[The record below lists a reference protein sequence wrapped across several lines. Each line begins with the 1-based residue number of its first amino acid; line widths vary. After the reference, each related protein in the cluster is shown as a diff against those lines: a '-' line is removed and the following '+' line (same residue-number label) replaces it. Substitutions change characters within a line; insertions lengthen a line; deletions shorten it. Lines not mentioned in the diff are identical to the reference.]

1 MTPEAQEQRRLA
13 ALHRLGILDSAA
25 ERRFDRL
32 VEIAGRFYKTPIAL
46 FSLLDENRQWF
57 KARRGLEVTETP
69 RCMAFCDHTV
79 HQDGI
84 LLVEDASRDPRFCA
98 NPLVTGAP
106 HIRFYAGVPVREP
119 TGMKVGSLCIIDPQ
133 PRQIPLQELD
143 VLRHLADILEDEL
156 ERTSEEAQ
164 SRAAVPITRL
174 NRAIHRAQNTFHA
187 QAYQDAAFDLMLA
200 DLLEL
205 TGSER
210 GFIGEVL
217 LDRRNR
223 RYLKIGATTETIRR
237 AAGKDATDANGETLE
252 EFDTLIALALASDD
266 MVIRNGTDDTGSPDS
281 PDGQATGVWPQL
293 GIPIFSGSNRVGL
306 VGLTAQRKAYTTEAA
321 HHLDPLLQTVG
332 QLIEHKRLY
341 QEKLDHQRG
350 LEQAANYDAL
360 TGLPNRRRL
369 TELFDD
375 ELKQAELRN
384 GTLSI
389 CFIDLDGFKEINDA
403 HGHSVGD
410 KVLSAVSSRLKN
422 ALREHDIVARLGGDE
437 FVAIIRDVE
446 ENTVY
451 ERILGAIRQ
460 PIRLQNQVLTLGGS
474 MGVTVYPQDKA
485 APDLLLRHADQAMY
499 AAKDAGKNRYQMFDF
514 ETNQYRA
521 ERVKILENISLAL
534 QEGQLELYLQPKI
547 TLTAR
552 RVDGFEALIRWN
564 HPDEG
569 LLSPISFLPQ
579 LERTEYAATVGRF
592 VIAEAVQKLQ
602 RWARAGLPYT
612 LSINL
617 SPTHF
622 LGSTF
627 VQDLRQALQD
637 CDVELRSRLVIELLE
652 TTALDDAH
660 KIIETLLE
668 CRELGVE
675 VSLDDFGTGY
685 SSLDHFRRLPAQEI
699 KIDRSFVADMLD
711 DPEDEMIVKS
721 IIALSRNFN
730 RRVIAEGIE
739 NRETQEKLIAMGC
752 NLGQGFFY
760 SRPLQEAHALA
771 WAQQFHDSHPTP
783 VHYQI

>member
-143 VLRHLADILEDEL
+143 VLRHLVDMLEDEL

-547 TLTAR
+547 TLNAR

-569 LLSPISFLPQ
+569 VLSPISFLPQ

>member
-281 PDGQATGVWPQL
+281 PDGQATGIWPQL

-369 TELFDD
+369 TELFED

-637 CDVELRSRLVIELLE
+637 CDADLRSRLVIELLE

>member
-547 TLTAR
+547 TLNAR

>member
-13 ALHRLGILDSAA
+13 ALHRLGILDSHA

-32 VEIAGRFYKTPIAL
+32 VEIAGRFYKAPIAL

-57 KARRGLEVTETP
+57 KSRRGLDVTETP

-84 LLVEDASRDPRFCA
+84 LLVEDASHDPRFSA
-98 NPLVTGAP
+98 NPLVTGPP

-119 TGMKVGSLCIIDPQ
+119 TGLKVGSLCIIDSQ

-143 VLRHLADILEDEL
+143 VLRHLADLLEDEL

-266 MVIRNGTDDTGSPDS
+266 MVIRNGADDTGSPDNAE
-281 PDGQATGVWPQL
+281 GQGTGAWPQL

-306 VGLTAQRKAYTTEAA
+306 VGLTAQGKAYTTDAA

-369 TELFDD
+369 TELFED
-375 ELKQAELRN
+375 ELKQADLRN

-451 ERILGAIRQ
+451 ERILSAIRQ
-460 PIRLQNQVLTLGGS
+460 PIRLQNQVLALGGS

-485 APDLLLRHADQAMY
+485 TPDLLLRHADQAMY

-569 LLSPISFLPQ
+569 VLSPINFLPQ

-592 VIAEAVQKLQ
+592 VIAEAVQKLR

-622 LGSTF
+622 LGSNF

-637 CDVELRSRLVIELLE
+637 CDTNLRSRLVIELLE

-699 KIDRSFVADMLD
+699 KIDRSFVADMLH

-739 NRETQEKLIAMGC
+739 NRETQDKLIAMGC
-752 NLGQGFFY
+752 SLGQGFFY
-760 SRPLQEAHALA
+760 SKPLQEEHALA

>member
-1 MTPEAQEQRRLA
+1 M
-13 ALHRLGILDSAA
+13 
-25 ERRFDRL
+25 
-32 VEIAGRFYKTPIAL
+32 
-46 FSLLDENRQWF
+46 
-57 KARRGLEVTETP
+57 
-69 RCMAFCDHTV
+69 
-79 HQDGI
+79 
-84 LLVEDASRDPRFCA
+84 
-98 NPLVTGAP
+98 
-106 HIRFYAGVPVREP
+106 
-119 TGMKVGSLCIIDPQ
+119 GSLCIIDPQ

-739 NRETQEKLIAMGC
+739 NCETQEKLIAMGC

>member
-143 VLRHLADILEDEL
+143 VLRHLVDMLEDEL

-547 TLTAR
+547 TLNAR

>member
-13 ALHRLGILDSAA
+13 ALHRLGILDSHA

-32 VEIAGRFYKTPIAL
+32 VEIAGRFYKAPIAL

-57 KARRGLEVTETP
+57 KSRRGLEATETP

-119 TGMKVGSLCIIDPQ
+119 TGLKVGSLCIIDPQ

-143 VLRHLADILEDEL
+143 VLRHLVDMLEDEL

-237 AAGKDATDANGETLE
+237 AADKDATDANGETLE

-266 MVIRNGTDDTGSPDS
+266 MVIRNGTDDTRSPDS
-281 PDGQATGVWPQL
+281 ADGQATGVWPQL

-547 TLTAR
+547 TLNAR

-569 LLSPISFLPQ
+569 VLSPISFLPQ

-637 CDVELRSRLVIELLE
+637 CDADLRSRLVIELLE

>member
-119 TGMKVGSLCIIDPQ
+119 TGLKVGSLCIIDPQ

-143 VLRHLADILEDEL
+143 VLRHLVDMLEDEL

-237 AAGKDATDANGETLE
+237 AADKDATDANGETLE

-547 TLTAR
+547 TLNAR

-637 CDVELRSRLVIELLE
+637 CDADLRSRLVIELLE